1 MLDLLQRAIAEEP
14 SVVLRDGDVIAPGY
28 DAELDE
34 LRRISTHTDEFL
46 LELERRERE
55 RSGISSLKL
64 AVQPRLGLL
73 HRSESRSQADNVPKD
88 YIRRQTVKN
97 AERFITPEL
106 KGFEDKVLGARE
118 KALAREREIYDIVLT
133 QLTDRLGGAAGHGRR
148 ARLAR
153 YAERARRTRRGAAA
167 GPNRSS
173 SPRRASRFAAAVIRW
188 SSTSS
193 TARSCPTTWCSMPR
207 GAC

>member
-1 MLDLLQRAIAEEP
+1 MADLLQRAIAEEP

-34 LRRISTHTDEFL
+34 LRQIATHTDEFL

-64 AVQPRLGLL
+64 AYNRVSGFFI
-73 HRSESRSQADNVPKD
+73 EVNRSQADDVPKD

-118 KALAREREIYDIVLT
+118 KSLARETRDLR
-133 QLTDRLGGAAGHGRR
+133 TDPHAAHRPARPRCRR
-148 ARLAR
+148 RPQR
-153 YAERARRTRRGAAA
+153 CRRSTR
-167 GPNRSS
+167 
-173 SPRRASRFAAAVIRW
+173 
-188 SSTSS
+188 
-193 TARSCPTTWCSMPR
+193 
-207 GAC
+207 